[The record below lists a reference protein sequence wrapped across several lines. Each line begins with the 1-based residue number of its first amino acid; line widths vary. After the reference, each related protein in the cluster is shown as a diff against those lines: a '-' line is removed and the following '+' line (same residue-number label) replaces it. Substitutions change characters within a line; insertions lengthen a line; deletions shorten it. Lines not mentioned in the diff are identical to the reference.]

1 MQPQIFKE
9 IETVFSRILI
19 FRRSSAEI
27 PPNLIKV
34 EKMSAEISAELLE
47 ISADS
52 AEVRLKFGWSS
63 AEISSEKKPIVV
75 RFPSGNRRFV
85 IDVDLKVCWL
95 GF

>member
-27 PPNLIKV
+27 PPNSIKV

-47 ISADS
+47 ISAGS

-63 AEISSEKKPIVV
+63 AEVRLKFQPKKS
-75 RFPSGNRRFV
+75 PS
-85 IDVDLKVCWL
+85 
-95 GF
+95 